1 MKFVFR
7 TLFILLPMGIVG
19 FLMLQMVI
27 ANEMIVIGDRLA
39 QTETRISQ
47 LEEQNEYLKRS
58 LTALSSI
65 KRVQT
70 EAKSMGFIEPM
81 SYIAFDQGLL
91 PVALKR

>member
-1 MKFVFR
+1 MKLVVR
-7 TLFILLPMGIVG
+7 TLFVLLPIGIIG
-19 FLMLQMVI
+19 FLLLQMVI
-27 ANEMIVIGDRLA
+27 ANEMIVLGDRLA
-39 QTETRISQ
+39 RTESRIGD

-65 KRVQT
+65 QRVQT
-70 EAKSMGFIEPM
+70 QAKMMGFTEPT

>member
-1 MKFVFR
+1 MKFVIR
-7 TLFILLPMGIVG
+7 SLFILLPIGIVG
-19 FLMLQMVI
+19 FLLLQMVI

-39 QTETRISQ
+39 RTETRIAE

-65 KRVQT
+65 QRVQI
-70 EAKSMGFIEPM
+70 EAKLMGFVEPS